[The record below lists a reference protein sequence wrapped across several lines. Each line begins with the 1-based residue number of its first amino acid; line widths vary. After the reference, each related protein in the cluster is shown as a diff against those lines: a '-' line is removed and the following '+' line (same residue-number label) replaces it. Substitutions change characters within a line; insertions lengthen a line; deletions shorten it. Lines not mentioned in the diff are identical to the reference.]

1 MSRDQNHG
9 ALSVRGLTV
18 DFGAVRA
25 VNDVSFDI
33 APGSI
38 VGLIGPNGA
47 GKTTILDGIC
57 SLVTASGEVWI
68 GGVDVTDQGASQR
81 SRRGLGRSFQDA
93 RLFTGL
99 TVRETIAIGLQ
110 RHLPPLGYLPIALG
124 LGRRQ
129 ERDVREAVD
138 ELVDLMGLGDYAD
151 KFVSELSTGT
161 RRIVDLA
168 TVVAH
173 EPQVLLLDEPSSGIA
188 QREAEALGPV
198 ILQIRDRLDCT
209 VLIVEHDMPLITG
222 ITDELLAFTT
232 GTLLARG
239 EPTAVVN
246 DPLVVE
252 SYLGTNASVI
262 QRSGAAAN

>member
-1 MSRDQNHG
+1 MSSDKDHG
-9 ALSVRGLTV
+9 RLSVRGLTV
-18 DFGAVRA
+18 TFGAVRA

-33 APGSI
+33 EPGSI

-57 SLVTASGEVWI
+57 NLVDATGEVWL
-68 GGVDVTDQGASQR
+68 GGADVTKLTASQR

-110 RHLPPLGYLPIALG
+110 RHIEPLGYLPIALG

-129 ERDVREAVD
+129 ERDVRHAID
-138 ELVDLMGLGDYAD
+138 DLVDLMGLGDYVN

-198 ILQIRDRLDCT
+198 IQQIRDRLDCT
-209 VLIVEHDMPLITG
+209 VLMVEHDMPLITG
-222 ITDELLAFTT
+222 VSDELIAFTT
-232 GTLLARG
+232 GTLIARG

-246 DPLVVE
+246 DPEVVE